1 MPDKKFCVKVY
12 GCQMNVYDAD
22 KVRTVLSSRGWQET
36 GESALMEI
44 MDDHVSFECVKVL
57 LENGADVNIRDD
69 DGETA
74 LMKALDENVSEN
86 IINALLDSG
95 ANVKIKD
102 NKGRDIFHYTRK
114 AHRLQGSE
122 TIKRIEKA
130 MAE

>member
-1 MPDKKFCVKVY
+1 
-12 GCQMNVYDAD
+12 
-22 KVRTVLSSRGWQET
+22 
-36 GESALMEI
+36 MEI
-44 MDDHVSFECVKVL
+44 MDDHVNFECVKVL